1 MTNQFTKA
9 YTINEVSKQ
18 IGVPAGTLRQW
29 EKDLKGLLQIPRS
42 KNGARFYTDH
52 EIKLLT
58 KIKEMRDNNLSQKM
72 IHQLLHAHLQLEA
85 SKSDEI
91 KESENQITAIE
102 KETEQASPPSIEE
115 FKTELLS
122 EIKNE
127 IVMSIRKE
135 VVDEVKREISK
146 GALYTVKNL
155 SDSIYKSSEKTKA
168 EIHSLSDRI
177 QQSSEQTSEVVG
189 TLSKRVSRASKR
201 HSEHFHALTKR
212 ISESSEASSEEFKTM
227 IHYISSSAEV
237 TSGEMS
243 TLIETLNADREIY
256 IESIQKERE
265 MYWQQV
271 REREDR
277 FQNFIESFRKTAA
290 AEEAPQKNWWQFWK

>member
-91 KESENQITAIE
+91 KESENQITA
-102 KETEQASPPSIEE
+102 IEE